1 MSGARAPTDACR
13 HGHRTSLASRL
24 QSGRPH
30 ISAHK
35 STWAG
40 LLEVYPWRSGPALH
54 ATNKMHNEVQL
65 NDEATSAASISAFS
79 LDCLRP
85 PLPPFGL
92 IDAVLI
98 YCCLTSPA
106 LGNASAAS
114 GQLSRIPE
122 TPVAWTPARNRA
134 RRSTQRLDS
143 SPPPTMIA
151 HLRSDPCRDCESATI
166 L

>member
-1 MSGARAPTDACR
+1 MAIDQVSPVDCNQDGLT
-13 HGHRTSLASRL
+13 SRL
-24 QSGRPH
+24 IKQP
-30 ISAHK
+30 
-35 STWAG
+35 
-40 LLEVYPWRSGPALH
+40 GPASWTCRLLGCLLGCPASH
-54 ATNKMHNEVQL
+54 ATNKMHNGLQL

-79 LDCLRP
+79 LDCLRS

-92 IDAVLI
+92 IDVVLI

-106 LGNASAAS
+106 LGNAAAAS
-114 GQLSRIPE
+114 GQFSRIPE
-122 TPVAWTPARNRA
+122 APVAWTPARNRA

-151 HLRSDPCRDCESATI
+151 HLRSDPCRDCECATI